1 MLILLLVLIILKNI
15 LCFILMVFKK
25 IFGILLIFL
34 GLTFFSFNF
43 ILISSLLTEEIKT
56 ISDICLNDLK
66 DNYSE
71 NEGFNKCLNDG
82 QRVNKSVQSISLI
95 LNLISFISGI
105 FFIYKGYKFL
115 SFRK

>member
-1 MLILLLVLIILKNI
+1 ML
-15 LCFILMVFKK
+15 KK

-34 GLTFFSFNF
+34 GLIFFSFNF
-43 ILISSLLTEEIKT
+43 ILISSLLTDDVKT
-56 ISDICLNDLK
+56 LSDICLNDLK
-66 DNYSE
+66 NNYLE

-95 LNLISFISGI
+95 LNLVSFISGI

-115 SFRK
+115 SLRKIKIWKILNIKCLIILI